1 VVLRFTRC
9 RVIRSGGTDR
19 HSTVDTLY
27 VMSNYRY
34 RGGAVLLMASLVLA
48 ACATGGQPSVSTPL
62 AAGGTIASPAPNQPP
77 PARFGVPFRNGSFEV
92 TVTRVET
99 GVRQLDISDAAK
111 SGGHQPWTPANG
123 QYVVVYLTARNVSD
137 VPAACSTSDSGL
149 VDEAGRTYISAAL
162 VGGTPPLG
170 QGLGSNNLQP
180 GASGSGFVAF
190 DVPTSAGAPATL
202 VLRTK
207 VYGTSAS
214 PPTTVNLRH

>member
-1 VVLRFTRC
+1 
-9 RVIRSGGTDR
+9 
-19 HSTVDTLY
+19 VDTLY
-27 VMSNYRY
+27 VMSRCRY
-34 RGGAVLLMASLVLA
+34 RAGTAPLVASLVLA
-48 ACATGGQPSVSTPL
+48 ACTP
-62 AAGGTIASPAPNQPP
+62 GGTPSASTQPAGRGRTTAASPNPSAPT
-77 PARFGVPFRNGSFEV
+77 AKLGVPFRSRYFEV